1 MRRIAWASLR
11 AHPLRLFATALSVVL
26 GIAFVT
32 GTYVFTDTVQSAFD
46 ELFGSAAS
54 GVDVVVRASAAFETA
69 SAAGRPGVPGEVLA
83 TVTTVGGV
91 AQVEPRYSGQASLVD
106 AEGNTLGAT
115 GPPKQGSDAP
125 SVPELATVELRSGRW
140 PAGRG
145 EVAIDVQ
152 SAEALDAA
160 PGEAVQV
167 LLNGP
172 TVEHTLVGTV
182 GLVGGRDDFAGSTFT
197 VFDDITAQQLYGT
210 GGAVTLAVLAAEGV
224 DQVALRDAIAT
235 AIGPDY
241 EALTG
246 SEVATEAADQV
257 GEFLG
262 FLTTGLLVFAGV
274 ALLVAAVII
283 LNTFGITVAQ
293 RTRELALLQ
302 AVGAD
307 ARQVIVAVLL
317 EAVAVGLVG
326 SVVGVGAGVAVA
338 SGLRALLDAVGVP
351 LPATTLVLAPRTVVV
366 GIALGVLVTVA
377 AAVGPALRASRV
389 APVEALRTVAAPP
402 PARLGPARVIA
413 GVVAAAVGVAGLVLG
428 LGAVG
433 ERSLWLAGAGA
444 LGVLAALVALSPL
457 VLRPVANLLGGP
469 VARMRGLPGLL
480 ARENATR
487 NPRRTAATASALI
500 IGLGL
505 VCFVLIF
512 VASLR
517 ASVDAVLEE
526 RFLADYQIT
535 TTSITGF
542 PTTASDVLRA
552 VPGVEVVS
560 AAKLAPVGIDGRARI
575 ALAVDPVTFPQ
586 TFALDV
592 TSGSLAELS
601 PDTVAVADEVLA
613 DLGLTLGDTLELELV
628 PDQPAQP
635 FRVIATYD
643 PVGLPGVNNE
653 VGQLIVDYGR
663 YAAAVPI
670 TLDAASFVRL
680 ADAADPAVVRPALE
694 QALAPFDG
702 VALSDAA
709 EIRAQVAEQTNQLLG
724 LVFGLLLLSV
734 VIALVGVVNI
744 LGLSVLERTREIG
757 LLQAVGMTRGQAREM
772 VRWESVIISLLGAL
786 LGLVIGVVFGWVGVR
801 ALEQE
806 GLEVFRVPVLQM
818 VAAVLVAGVA
828 GVAASVLP
836 ARRASRVDVLRA
848 LQVD

>member
-1 MRRIAWASLR
+1 MRRIAWASVR
-11 AHPLRLFATALSVVL
+11 AHPFRLFATALSVVL

-54 GVDVVVRASAAFETA
+54 GVDVVVRASAAFEAESA
-69 SAAGRPGVPGEVLA
+69 SGRPPVPDDVLA
-83 TVTTVGGV
+83 TVRGV
-91 AQVEPRYSGQASLVD
+91 EGVVEVEPRYSGQASLVD
-106 AEGNTLGAT
+106 PAGNPLGAT

-125 SVPELATVELRSGRW
+125 TVPELATVELRSGRW
-140 PAGRG
+140 PASRG

-152 SAEALDAA
+152 SAETLDAA
-160 PGEAVQV
+160 LGDTVNV

-172 TVEHTLVGTV
+172 TEERTLVGTV
-182 GLVGGRDDFAGSTFT
+182 GLAGERDDFAGSTYT
-197 VFDDITAQQLYGT
+197 VFDDATAQQLYGT
-210 GGAVTLAVLAAEGV
+210 GGAVTLAVLAADGV
-224 DQVALRDAIAT
+224 DQITLRDAIAR
-235 AIGPDY
+235 AVGADY

-246 SEVATEAADQV
+246 DEVASEAADQV

-274 ALLVAAVII
+274 ALLVGAVII

-317 EAVAVGLVG
+317 EAVAVGLFG
-326 SVVGVGAGVAVA
+326 SVVGVGAGVTVA

-366 GIALGVLVTVA
+366 GIALGVLVTGA

-389 APVEALRTVAAPP
+389 APVEALRSVAAPP
-402 PARLGPARVIA
+402 PSDLGVARILA
-413 GVVAAAVGVAGLVLG
+413 GVLAAALGVAGLMRG
-428 LGAVG
+428 LGPVG

-444 LGVLAALVALSPL
+444 LGVLASLVALSPL

-469 VARMRGLPGLL
+469 VARLRGLPGLL

-517 ASVDAVLEE
+517 ASVDAVLEQ
-526 RFLADYQIT
+526 RFLADYQVT
-535 TTSITGF
+535 TTSIEGF
-542 PTTASDVLRA
+542 PATVSDTLRA

-560 AAKLAPVGIDGRARI
+560 AAKLAPVGIDGRARVV
-575 ALAVDPVTFPQ
+575 LAVDPVTFPQ

-601 PDTVAVADEVLA
+601 ADTVAVADEVLA
-613 DLGLTLGDTLELELV
+613 DLDLTLGDTLDLEFLG
-628 PDQPAQP
+628 QPPQP

-653 VGQLIVDYGR
+653 VGQLIVDYAR
-663 YAAAVPI
+663 YAAAAPNA
-670 TLDAASFVRL
+670 TDAASFVRL
-680 ADAADPAVVRPALE
+680 ADDADPDLVRPALE
-694 QALAPFDG
+694 QALVPFDG
-702 VALSDAA
+702 VALSDAT
-709 EIRAQVAEQTNQLLG
+709 EIRAQVADQTNQLLG

-772 VRWESVIISLLGAL
+772 VRWESVIIALLGAL

-801 ALEQE
+801 ALEEE

-836 ARRASRVDVLRA
+836 ARRASRVDILRA